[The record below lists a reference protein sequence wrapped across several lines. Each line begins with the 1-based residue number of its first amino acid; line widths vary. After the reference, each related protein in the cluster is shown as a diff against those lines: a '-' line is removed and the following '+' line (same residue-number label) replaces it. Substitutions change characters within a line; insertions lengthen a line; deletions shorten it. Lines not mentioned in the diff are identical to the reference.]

1 MHASTAARVE
11 MLHLNPAW
19 VNDYLAHRPSRR
31 GCMDGSELRAAG
43 ATCLHMRRV
52 YRSIVA
58 VETTVGNCPRAIVGL
73 MDCDS
78 GLLGVQLMILL
89 REAYRFAATVIAR
102 AHHFRSITV
111 TSPLFIGVLCWH
123 NVLSLTA
130 HVFCTPAEVIG
141 TAGLTS
147 SVALALHDL
156 AADGVRLGLAD
167 LHGSLDMMTRSSK
180 TLHLDILNL
189 TVSHARSLPREVLLL
204 VVRTTLDHTLLDL
217 V

>member
-11 MLHLNPAW
+11 MLHLDPAL
-19 VNDYLAHRPSRR
+19 VNDYLADRPSC
-31 GCMDGSELRAAG
+31 GSCMDGAELRAAG
-43 ATCLHMRRV
+43 ATRLHMRRV

-58 VETTVGNCPRAIVGL
+58 VETTVGSSGAIVGL

-89 REAYRFAATVIAR
+89 REAYRFAATMIAR

-111 TSPLFIGVLCWH
+111 TSPLFIGVLCRY

-130 HVFCTPAEVIG
+130 HVLCTPAEVIG

-167 LHGSLDMMTRSSK
+167 LHGSLDMMARSSK

-189 TVSHARSLPREVLLL
+189 TVSHVRSLPREVFLL
-204 VVRTTLDHTLLDL
+204 VVRATLDHTLLDL